1 MNARLMLSAAVVMTL
16 ASGVASGAGLFVYPA
31 NGQSAQQQQDDQAQC
46 YVWARNQ
53 VGFDPSYGV
62 PAAPPP
68 QQSDNLAKGLF
79 GGALLGG
86 IVGGATHGNM
96 AQSVGIGMLFG
107 GVLGH
112 SRDQQQQAQQQQQ
125 SQSAAMQQFNNAESA
140 CLRGRG
146 YSVSP

>member
-1 MNARLMLSAAVVMTL
+1 MKARLMVPVTVALVL
-16 ASGVASGAGLFVYPA
+16 ASGAACAGLFVYPA
-31 NGQSAQQQQDDQAQC
+31 NGQSAQQQQQDQADC

-53 VGFDPSYGV
+53 VGFDPAYGA
-62 PAAPPP
+62 PQSPPP
-68 QQSDNLAKGLF
+68 DQNQNLGKGLF

-86 IVGGATHGNM
+86 LVGAATHGNM
-96 AQSVGIGMLFG
+96 GESVGIGMLMG

-112 SRDQQQQAQQQQQ
+112 SRDQQQQAQQAQQ

-146 YSVSP
+146 YTVSP